1 MRFHPTREL
10 EACLISLRCLDG
22 PSRHFH
28 LAKTKCTE
36 WLPKV
41 HRRAM
46 FRLTGAC
53 RVSICIWNINY
64 LKMQA
69 YCNTIYISKPG
80 MYTITDSPLALLNSL
95 RRRWREIQSHN
106 ITHIHT
112 RIYIYIYVHH
122 IVQSLA
128 AKDLLVLVS
137 QLAPVGLVLLPLSSA
152 TLRRQCSEVRVIL
165 GCWNEDFP
173 HYLPF
178 IMTPQWTPNV
188 FKCNCDYVDIFMASK
203 FMI

>member
-106 ITHIHT
+106 ITHIYTHT
-112 RIYIYIYVHH
+112 HIYICASYSAEFGGQRSTGLGVPACASWLGPASLKLGNSEAT
-122 IVQSLA
+122 VQRSQGDFGLLKWRFPTLLA
-128 AKDLLVLVS
+128 IHND
-137 QLAPVGLVLLPLSSA
+137 PP
-152 TLRRQCSEVRVIL
+152 
-165 GCWNEDFP
+165 
-173 HYLPF
+173 
-178 IMTPQWTPNV
+178 MTPQ
-188 FKCNCDYVDIFMASK
+188 CI
-203 FMI
+203 